1 MMQGKTIKPDPFKR
15 MQGADVT
22 AEWLE
27 TDPTAMTEPI
37 VVEKPDGLG
46 MEMPEDLTVA
56 DVAEIVGAD
65 TPVEVIGTS
74 SHVYAYAFTEVTSGP
89 SSSLDYRCGVTEQPP
104 RVDPWQM
111 GRILRHRAREAR
123 KGSQRHL
130 ARDLGHGAR
139 GKGTPSPAR
148 ARRRL
153 GREVLA
159 CSEEG
164 ARACISQ
171 GAAVLLDGR
180 REGLDGELIKLLVIC
195 TH

>member
-1 MMQGKTIKPDPFKR
+1 MHGKTIKPDPFKR

-37 VVEKPDGLG
+37 VIEKPDGLG

-89 SSSLDYRCGVTEQPP
+89 SSTP
-104 RVDPWQM
+104 RLQM
-111 GRILRHRAREAR
+111 WRHRAT
-123 KGSQRHL
+123 SQGGP
-130 ARDLGHGAR
+130 LGNGQNTTAQSPR
-139 GKGTPSPAR
+139 SGKRFATSSRSRSR
-148 ARRRL
+148 AR
-153 GREVLA
+153 
-159 CSEEG
+159 SS
-164 ARACISQ
+164 RAGFSHPGSCATST
-171 GAAVLLDGR
+171 G
-180 REGLDGELIKLLVIC
+180 
-195 TH
+195 